1 MQIIV
6 NMGCSPSQNTSNV
19 VEVRREKRSVKN
31 TGQSFKEDASSKVF
45 KNINA
50 SLFMIN
56 EVNSKFEDSG
66 LPSNIGTLIT
76 PQKTENFKDN

>member
-1 MQIIV
+1 
-6 NMGCSPSQNTSNV
+6 MGCSPSQNTSNV
-19 VEVRREKRSVKN
+19 VEVRKEKGFGRN
-31 TGQSFKEDASSKVF
+31 TGHSFKEDASSRVF
-45 KNINA
+45 KNISA

-56 EVNSKFEDSG
+56 EVNSKFEESG